1 MTRRCG
7 KSTML
12 MDEENL
18 QKAIVEQAEQ
28 DPQDQAGLI
37 VKVEEIHFNEIL
49 KLRLE
54 YRNILIIDHLWE
66 FTSLAKLDL
75 NHNLIEKIEG
85 LDRLINLKW
94 LNLSFNSIEK
104 IEGLDSLRKLE
115 VLNLSNNRI
124 SVIENMDTLEK
135 ITHFFIAN
143 NLIEKLDKVLYL
155 RKFKNLFTVNLF
167 GNPVS
172 KEDDY
177 KFFIAAYFPNLVCLD
192 YRLLDEDTKN
202 EASIKYH
209 NVLEEMKREELPM
222 QQADEAEQSQESEVK
237 LHTDAF
243 VEFLNGSYLFKS
255 MFEDDPEAET
265 LHCVPEV
272 AHLLQTYPLL
282 SLFLINAGVL
292 IIKYNLW
299 KLALEILNPILTFEH
314 QMVELCMQLFEIGLA
329 EHKRRETEVNSF
341 FSGQNKAVMDY
352 QQKASEILETFE
364 QEQKK
369 RIVELKQLSDPDVL
383 EVKIN
388 HYNDEINQLCNS
400 LMALEFQLVS
410 QLEDIIKK
418 LDINISDIVGNFN
431 LEDSYNEKVRKIAVA
446 TLENVAKDKLDKDMP
461 DDVKML
467 FTDKD
472 TVMDALT
479 TGHDNHL
486 LKINGRETQLVT
498 RVNAWKVALIK
509 GIQDK
514 ELKRN
519 RMRISD
525 IHRYVDH
532 LWEQLEELQYHHL

>member
-1 MTRRCG
+1 RMTRRGG
-7 KSTML
+7 KSTTL
-12 MDEENL
+12 MDEEIL
-18 QKAIVEQAEQ
+18 KKAIVEQAEQ
-28 DPQDQAGLI
+28 EPQDQAGLI
-37 VKVEEIHFNEIL
+37 IKAEEIHFNEIL

-85 LDRLINLKW
+85 LDRLINLTW
-94 LNLSFNSIEK
+94 LNLTFNSIEK
-104 IEGLDSLRKLE
+104 IEGLESLRKLE

-192 YRLLDEDTKN
+192 YRLLDEKTKN

-209 NVLEEMKREELPM
+209 YVLEEMKCEELLM

-272 AHLLQTYPLL
+272 AYLLQTYPLL
-282 SLFLINAGVL
+282 SLFLIN
-292 IIKYNLW
+292 
-299 KLALEILNPILTFEH
+299 
-314 QMVELCMQLFEIGLA
+314 LFEIGLA
-329 EHKRRETEVNSF
+329 ERKRRETEVNSF
-341 FSGQNKAVMDY
+341 FGGQNKAVMDY
-352 QQKASEILETFE
+352 QQKASEILENFE

-369 RIVELKQLSDPDVL
+369 VSCEDQLRPVL
-383 EVKIN
+383 LHTFVQCR
-388 HYNDEINQLCNS
+388 D
-400 LMALEFQLVS
+400 
-410 QLEDIIKK
+410 LED
-418 LDINISDIVGNFN
+418 N
-431 LEDSYNEKVRKIAVA
+431 YNEKVRKIAVA
-446 TLENVAKDKLDKDMP
+446 TLEDVAKDKLDKDMP

>member
-1 MTRRCG
+1 RMTRRGG
-7 KSTML
+7 KSTTL
-12 MDEENL
+12 MDEEIL
-18 QKAIVEQAEQ
+18 KKAIVEQAEQ
-28 DPQDQAGLI
+28 EPQDQAGLI
-37 VKVEEIHFNEIL
+37 IKAEEIHFNEIL

-85 LDRLINLKW
+85 LDRLINLTW
-94 LNLSFNSIEK
+94 LNLTFNSIEK
-104 IEGLDSLRKLE
+104 IEGLESLRKLE

-192 YRLLDEDTKN
+192 YRLLDEKTV
-202 EASIKYH
+202 SI
-209 NVLEEMKREELPM
+209 NSGV
-222 QQADEAEQSQESEVK
+222 
-237 LHTDAF
+237 HTF
-243 VEFLNGSYLFKS
+243 VQCR
-255 MFEDDPEAET
+255 D
-265 LHCVPEV
+265 
-272 AHLLQTYPLL
+272 
-282 SLFLINAGVL
+282 
-292 IIKYNLW
+292 
-299 KLALEILNPILTFEH
+299 
-314 QMVELCMQLFEIGLA
+314 
-329 EHKRRETEVNSF
+329 
-341 FSGQNKAVMDY
+341 
-352 QQKASEILETFE
+352 
-364 QEQKK
+364 
-369 RIVELKQLSDPDVL
+369 
-383 EVKIN
+383 
-388 HYNDEINQLCNS
+388 
-400 LMALEFQLVS
+400 
-410 QLEDIIKK
+410 LED
-418 LDINISDIVGNFN
+418 N
-431 LEDSYNEKVRKIAVA
+431 YNEKVRKIAVA
-446 TLENVAKDKLDKDMP
+446 TLEDVAKDKLDKDMP

>member
-1 MTRRCG
+1 MTRRGG
-7 KSTML
+7 KSTTL
-12 MDEENL
+12 MDEEIL
-18 QKAIVEQAEQ
+18 KKAIVEQAEQ
-28 DPQDQAGLI
+28 EPQDQAGLI
-37 VKVEEIHFNEIL
+37 IKAEEIHFNEIL

-85 LDRLINLKW
+85 LDRLINLTW
-94 LNLSFNSIEK
+94 LNLTFNSIEK
-104 IEGLDSLRKLE
+104 IEGLESLRKLE

-192 YRLLDEDTKN
+192 YRLLDEKTKN

-209 NVLEEMKREELPM
+209 YVLEEMKCEELLM

-272 AHLLQTYPLL
+272 AYLLQ
-282 SLFLINAGVL
+282 
-292 IIKYNLW
+292 
-299 KLALEILNPILTFEH
+299 TFEH

-329 EHKRRETEVNSF
+329 ERKRRETEVNSF
-341 FSGQNKAVMDY
+341 FGGQNKAVMDY
-352 QQKASEILETFE
+352 QQKASEILENFE

-369 RIVELKQLSDPDVL
+369 RIVELKQLSDPDL
-383 EVKIN
+383 LKVKIN

-418 LDINISDIVGNFN
+418 LDINISDMVGNFSETVQGIFVQCRD
-431 LEDSYNEKVRKIAVA
+431 LEDNYNEKVRKIAVA
-446 TLENVAKDKLDKDMP
+446 TLEDVAKDKLDKDMP

>member
-1 MTRRCG
+1 MTRRGG
-7 KSTML
+7 KSTTL
-12 MDEENL
+12 MDEEIL
-18 QKAIVEQAEQ
+18 KKAIVEQAEQ
-28 DPQDQAGLI
+28 EPQDQAGLI
-37 VKVEEIHFNEIL
+37 IKAEEIHFNEIL

-85 LDRLINLKW
+85 LDRLINLTW
-94 LNLSFNSIEK
+94 LNLTFNSIEK
-104 IEGLDSLRKLE
+104 IEGLESLRKLE

-192 YRLLDEDTKN
+192 YRLLDEKTKN

-209 NVLEEMKREELPM
+209 YVLEEMKCEELLM

-272 AHLLQTYPLL
+272 AYLLQTYPLL
-282 SLFLINAGVL
+282 SLFLINADVL
-292 IIKYNLW
+292 
-299 KLALEILNPILTFEH
+299 
-314 QMVELCMQLFEIGLA
+314 
-329 EHKRRETEVNSF
+329 
-341 FSGQNKAVMDY
+341 
-352 QQKASEILETFE
+352 
-364 QEQKK
+364 
-369 RIVELKQLSDPDVL
+369 RIVELKQLSDPDL
-383 EVKIN
+383 LKVKIN

-410 QLEDIIKK
+410 QLEVNSK
-418 LDINISDIVGNFN
+418 LDNHPFCTQTVWCGVCVHTFVQCRD
-431 LEDSYNEKVRKIAVA
+431 LEDNYNEKVRKIAVA
-446 TLENVAKDKLDKDMP
+446 TLEDVAKDKLDKDMP